1 MATLPYC
8 RTVGVPIGIKVL
20 RRTAKPSL
28 PSGEH
33 LLMTRALIGL
43 GSNVGDRLRF
53 LQGAVKRL
61 GDTAGVQVLGVSSV
75 YETESVGPAD
85 QPWFLNAVTAVDT
98 SLSPVI
104 LLDRIQ
110 AIERALGRQTAYRWG
125 PRAIDLD
132 ILLCGD
138 IQVRT
143 ATLVIPHAELCR
155 RAFVMIPLLELDP
168 DVVLPDGTM
177 VSACLRALTSPQ
189 QVRFFAPPTALA
201 P

>member
-1 MATLPYC
+1 VLTE
-8 RTVGVPIGIKVL
+8 IKVL

-28 PSGEH
+28 PSGKH
-33 LLMTRALIGL
+33 LLMMRAFIGL
-43 GSNVGDRLRF
+43 GSNVGDRLQF

-61 GDTAGVQVLGVSSV
+61 GDIIGVQVLGVSSV
-75 YETESVGPAD
+75 YETEPVGPAD

-132 ILLCGD
+132 ILLYGD

-143 ATLVIPHAELCR
+143 ATLVIPHAELCH